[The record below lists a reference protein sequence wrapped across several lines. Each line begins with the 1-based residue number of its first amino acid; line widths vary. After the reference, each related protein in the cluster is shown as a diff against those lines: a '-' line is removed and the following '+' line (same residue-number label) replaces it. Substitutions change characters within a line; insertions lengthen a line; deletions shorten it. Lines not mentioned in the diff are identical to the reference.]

1 MTDLV
6 ILPYTAVAVS
16 IGARVIFIYLL
27 YTKRSTNI
35 YSLIFCY
42 LSVVSSCLWI
52 PYGVLIGDV
61 PIIARSSVEILL
73 LGGSAL
79 YITYNRQHYLSV
91 DAEPKIIPLQI
102 LNESTPN

>member
-6 ILPYTAVAVS
+6 ILPYSAVAVS
-16 IGARVIFIYLL
+16 IGARFIFIYLL

-52 PYGVLIGDV
+52 PYGILVSDV
-61 PIIARSSVEILL
+61 PIIVRSSVEILL
-73 LGGSAL
+73 LGGSAV
-79 YITYNRQHYLSV
+79 YITYNRRYHMSV
-91 DAEPKIIPLQI
+91 DAEPKIIPLENQ
-102 LNESTPN
+102 S

>member
-1 MTDLV
+1 MTELV

-16 IGARVIFIYLL
+16 IGARFIFIYLL

-42 LSVVSSCLWI
+42 LSVVSSSLWI
-52 PYGVLIGDV
+52 PYGILIGDI

-73 LGGSAL
+73 LGGSAA
-79 YITYNRQHYLSV
+79 YITYNRHHLGV
-91 DAEPKIIPLQI
+91 ATEPKIIPLQI
-102 LNESTPN
+102 LNESAPN

>member
-16 IGARVIFIYLL
+16 IGARIIFIYLL

-42 LSVVSSCLWI
+42 LSVVSSSLWI
-52 PYGVLIGDV
+52 PYGILIGDI

-73 LGGSAL
+73 LGGSAV
-79 YITYNRQHYLSV
+79 YITYNRNYHPPV
-91 DAEPKIIPLQI
+91 ATEPKIIPLDTQ
-102 LNESTPN
+102 S